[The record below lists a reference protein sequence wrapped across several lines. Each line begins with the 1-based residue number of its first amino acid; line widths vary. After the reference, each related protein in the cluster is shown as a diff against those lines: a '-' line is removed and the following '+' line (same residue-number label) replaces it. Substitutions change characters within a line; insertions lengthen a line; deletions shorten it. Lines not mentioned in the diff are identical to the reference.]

1 MIVRRGDLTLISGTA
16 CARVLHHRAVHLE
29 TRRHRRVPYGGLRQL
44 PHHPGH
50 ARRHHR
56 RRPGPRPHRHPA
68 IVRSGQGMTFGWLL
82 GLAVRLPS
90 CHLTTRMSGASPGR
104 RAMLKLQFLAAPL
117 HVSGRAAMQLGEFYV
132 RGSVT
137 LDRRALCFGQLKPDL
152 ARHSGDQHSLRDL
165 LPFDEGTDLRA
176 PPPGDSRIL
185 VYPGFPLAD
194 IFPLLEPADPI
205 YQAPQPFQLS
215 SSALSPAATQP
226 GHRVSRQSPG
236 REPRRLRRGSVEPLL
251 VIYYAHER
259 PVSGYLRQQAQ
270 HGQAHQEAIGRRPR
284 AEAQRGP
291 QRLLLRRRQPV
302 EPIQH
307 GRTQLMQTRRRQ
319 LHPRLH
325 PGGALDPAPS
335 RTSGQVSSSAVL
347 PTSGSPLITSTRL
360 SLDRTASTIRSSTAI
375 SPGRPR
381 SCAARV
387 GRQECVAIGSSD
399 LAACY

>member
-16 CARVLHHRAVHLE
+16 CARVLHHSAVHLE

-68 IVRSGQGMTFGWLL
+68 IVRSGQGMKFGWLL

-176 PPPGDSRIL
+176 PPPGESRIL

-194 IFPLLEPADPI
+194 IFPLLEPADPFI
-205 YQAPQPFQLS
+205 RRHRPFSCHRQPSHLRQRSLVTGSAASRRAANPGACAEARSSHCS
-215 SSALSPAATQP
+215 SSTTHMSGRSPATSDSKPSTA
-226 GHRVSRQSPG
+226 
-236 REPRRLRRGSVEPLL
+236 
-251 VIYYAHER
+251 R
-259 PVSGYLRQQAQ
+259 PTRKRSG
-270 HGQAHQEAIGRRPR
+270 G
-284 AEAQRGP
+284 GP
-291 QRLLLRRRQPV
+291 
-302 EPIQH
+302 
-307 GRTQLMQTRRRQ
+307 
-319 LHPRLH
+319 
-325 PGGALDPAPS
+325 ALKH
-335 RTSGQVSSSAVL
+335 SAVR
-347 PTSGSPLITSTRL
+347 S
-360 SLDRTASTIRSSTAI
+360 AS
-375 SPGRPR
+375 
-381 SCAARV
+381 C
-387 GRQECVAIGSSD
+387 
-399 LAACY
+399 